1 MGCPFCKACFA
12 LCSRP
17 VAWEHTGMIVSLPLC
32 VLIQLGLD
40 LDFPGF
46 LFFPDQSSLQV
57 DSETDHISPV
67 VFSWT
72 INACTSSLR
81 PDSTGHLKLTSST
94 SALLSTWFLWP
105 LNMCVWYSLLPT
117 FQEANQKDS
126 LPWVK
131 ATESSPIS
139 SATVAQGWFQSLL
152 VARPALPLS
161 SCPTLSL

>member
-72 INACTSSLR
+72 INACTSSQARLHWSLKAHQLNQCSPFYLVSLASEYVCMVFTSPHFSGGKPER
-81 PDSTGHLKLTSST
+81 FTALGQGHWIVTNQFCYSGTG
-94 SALLSTWFLWP
+94 
-105 LNMCVWYSLLPT
+105 V
-117 FQEANQKDS
+117 
-126 LPWVK
+126 
-131 ATESSPIS
+131 IS
-139 SATVAQGWFQSLL
+139 I
-152 VARPALPLS
+152 P
-161 SCPTLSL
+161 SCG